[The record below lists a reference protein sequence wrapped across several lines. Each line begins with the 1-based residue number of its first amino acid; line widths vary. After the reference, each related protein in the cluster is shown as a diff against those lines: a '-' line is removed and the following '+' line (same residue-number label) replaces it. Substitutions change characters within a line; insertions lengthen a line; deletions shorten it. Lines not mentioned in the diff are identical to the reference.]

1 MPKASQ
7 SAWIV
12 TGTVLILISLASWLA
27 GLFGELPDGG
37 EFAMTAA
44 IFTGVVGP
52 LLVFVSAVTDW
63 RRRMLFSLA
72 TKLIIGA
79 AVASIFWNVGFWVLF
94 LFAYR
99 DCPGGVC

>member
-1 MPKASQ
+1 MVIGA
-7 SAWIV
+7 
-12 TGTVLILISLASWLA
+12 VLILISLASWVA

-44 IFTGVVGP
+44 IFTGIVGP
-52 LLVFVSAVTDW
+52 LLVFVSAVIDW
-63 RRRMLFSLA
+63 RRRILFSLA
-72 TKLIIGA
+72 TKLFIGA
-79 AVASIFWNVGFWVLF
+79 AAASLFWNVCFWVLF